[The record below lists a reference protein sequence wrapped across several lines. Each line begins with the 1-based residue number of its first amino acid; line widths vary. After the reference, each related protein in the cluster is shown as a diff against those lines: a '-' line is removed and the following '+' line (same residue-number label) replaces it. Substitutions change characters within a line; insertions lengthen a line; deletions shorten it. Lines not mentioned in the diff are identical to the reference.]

1 MKKNLIEEIKRI
13 HEITYGSGVITESY
27 LSDLIKASNENPEDI
42 KKVDVGYTADY
53 ITNDVNK
60 FLDILKGIDHP
71 LFQQRI
77 GSMERQTQVEAVQ
90 IGLELLGYRLPIHG
104 VDGLFGP
111 ETASAVNR
119 YKKDNNVTDKDSIE
133 ESSIPMSILIESALI
148 HEAALMEPVPIDS
161 NSVTSPFGAKRSY
174 ETHPGV
180 DLKAK
185 SGTPVK
191 SPAEGIVTKAGD
203 TPRCGG
209 TIIIKH
215 GGGFQSGYCH
225 IKDIKVS
232 QGQSVT
238 AGDIIGLSGGAANDP
253 HKGNSGGAHLHFTLR
268 KDGQLVNP
276 MNYLGKGG
284 YDFSTSNMSS
294 DSSLKGGEAVISPD
308 MVDSIVSKL
317 LVKNLKPSDLD
328 PYIDKAVTSGGG
340 LSFTDLDL
348 TSVEGQNA
356 YTEICDRF
364 IRTRQPNLL
373 GIKGEMM
380 TQSAKSAF
388 EKYHKYVPPELA
400 LAQLAAEG
408 GIGNPNPKS
417 RPIKT
422 RNPFNVGNVDSGANI
437 QHGNVQS
444 GIDAYYNLIAR
455 SYLVKGRTASDL
467 IKNFVNKDNQRYA
480 SGYTYE
486 RDLNKIASQA
496 NRIAAP
502 IYASIKNNK
511 STDNYA

>member
-13 HEITYGSGVITESY
+13 HEITYGDSVISESF
-27 LSDLIKASNENPEDI
+27 LSDLLNTSNQNPEDI
-42 KKVDVGYTADY
+42 KKVDVAGTADY

-60 FLDILKGIDHP
+60 FLGILKGIDHP

-77 GSMERQTQVEAVQ
+77 GNMERQTQVEAVQ
-90 IGLELLGYRLPIHG
+90 IALELLGYHLPIHG

-111 ETASAVNR
+111 ETASAVNK
-119 YKKDNNVTDKDSIE
+119 YKADNNITDKNTIE

-161 NSVTSPFGAKRSY
+161 NSVTSPFGVQRSY

-191 SPAEGIVTKAGD
+191 APAEGVVTKAGE

-225 IKDIKVS
+225 IKDIKVT
-232 QGQSVT
+232 QGQTVT
-238 AGDIIGLSGGAANDP
+238 AGDIIGLSGGASNDP
-253 HKGNSGGAHLHFTLR
+253 HRGNSMGAHLHFTLR

-284 YDFSTSNMSS
+284 YDFSVSNMSS
-294 DSSLKGGEAVISPD
+294 AGGSKGVEAVISPD
-308 MVDSIVSKL
+308 MVDSLISKL

-340 LSFTDLDL
+340 MLFTDLDL
-348 TSVEGQNA
+348 STTEGQNA

-380 TQSAKSAF
+380 TQSAKRVF
-388 EKYHKYVPPELA
+388 EMYHKYVPPELA
-400 LAQLAAEG
+400 LAQLATEG
-408 GIGNPNPKS
+408 GIGNSNPNS
-417 RPIKT
+417 RPIRTK
-422 RNPFNVGNVDSGANI
+422 NPFNVGNTDSGANT
-437 QHGNVQS
+437 QHGTIQA

-455 SYLVKGRTASDL
+455 NYLVKGRTANDL
-467 IKNFVNKDNQRYA
+467 LANFVNKNDQRYA
-480 SGYTYE
+480 SSGDYE
-486 RDLNKIASQA
+486 RSLNKIASQA

-502 IYASIKNNK
+502 VYASLNSKK
-511 STDNYA
+511 STDSYT